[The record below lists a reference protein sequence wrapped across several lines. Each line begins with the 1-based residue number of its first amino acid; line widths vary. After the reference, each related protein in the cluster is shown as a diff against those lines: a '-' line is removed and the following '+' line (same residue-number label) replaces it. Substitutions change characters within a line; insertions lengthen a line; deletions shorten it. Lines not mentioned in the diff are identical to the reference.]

1 MTTRYAS
8 ELWHHRDLTLSF
20 AMRDIKARYKQT
32 IFGVA
37 WAVLQPLSLMLV
49 FTMVFSRF
57 VKIST
62 DGIPYP
68 IFVYSSLMFW
78 MCFSM
83 TVSQGTLAIVANS
96 MLVRKI
102 YFPRE
107 TLLLSIAVS
116 AGLDLL
122 IASLIFAAMLAY
134 YQIALT
140 LTALW
145 VPVLFLLQT
154 LFALGVICFTSALN
168 THFRDIGHGMPLAL
182 QLWMF
187 VTPVAYPLSVVP
199 QSLLPLYLLNPMAS
213 IMDGYRATILHGSAP
228 NLTYLGF
235 GAAVTLVLA
244 VLGYLTFKRAERTFA
259 DVI

>member
-1 MTTRYAS
+1 MNTHYAS
-8 ELWHHRDLTLSF
+8 ELWHHRDLTFSF

-37 WAVLQPLSLMLV
+37 WAILQPLSLMLV

-57 VKIST
+57 VRVST

-68 IFVYSSLMFW
+68 IFAYSSLIFW

-83 TVSQGTLAIVANS
+83 TISQGTMAIVANS

-107 TLLLSIAVS
+107 TLLVSIVVS

-122 IASLIFAAMLAY
+122 IAALLFGAMLVY
-134 YQIALT
+134 YHIALSIT
-140 LTALW
+140 VLW
-145 VPVLFLLQT
+145 VPVLFTLQT
-154 LFALGVICFTSALN
+154 LFALGIICFTSALN
-168 THFRDIGHGMPLAL
+168 THFRDIGHGMPLAM

-213 IMDGYRATILHGSAP
+213 IIDGYRATILYGTAP
-228 NLTYLGF
+228 NLLYLGY
-235 GAAVTLVLA
+235 GAAVTLALSA
-244 VLGYLTFKRAERTFA
+244 AGYFTFKRAERTFA